1 MIKILQVNQ
10 ANEVYNGVNKTTGK
24 PYQIYSWFANVEI
37 DGQIIQNANIKSFKA
52 INFQVEKEFDFTK
65 DERPNIQ
72 TGQIY
77 VSYMLKPIGQGQK
90 PFQKTGYQRPIYTKN
105 EYDLLWKHALKMFEK
120 YVEKSPEM
128 ISTYIISA
136 VNAGVKIEE
145 EKKEPPKENPVMNI
159 DDKPDASFPKEDK
172 NDNR

>member
-1 MIKILQVNQ
+1 MMIKILQVNQ

-37 DGQIIQNANIKSFKA
+37 DGQVIQNAKIKSFKT
-52 INFQVEKEFDFTK
+52 INFQTEKEFDFTK

-77 VSYMLKPIGQGQK
+77 VSYMLKPIGQK
-90 PFQKTGYQRPIYTKN
+90 PFQKTGYQRPTYTKK
-105 EYDLLWKHALKMFEK
+105 EYDLLWKYALKMLEK
-120 YVEKSPEM
+120 FVEKSPEM
-128 ISTYIISA
+128 ISTYIITA

-145 EKKEPPKENPVMNI
+145 EKKEPPKETPVMNI
-159 DDKPDASFPKEDK
+159 DDKPEVSFSTDDTIPF
-172 NDNR
+172 